1 VYLEAF
7 NSSVVRYLMADHQDA
22 PNTTDSWLVTIS
34 AYLSAKKGETI
45 VGKLLY
51 KLQTDV
57 SLIQEVVDVNHTS
70 DNGDDV
76 RVDFSVEIAKV
87 GWTRSVS
94 RDNYFSADSSKKLVA
109 KWLRGAKTLQ
119 FISGVS

>member
-1 VYLEAF
+1 
-7 NSSVVRYLMADHQDA
+7 MADHQDA